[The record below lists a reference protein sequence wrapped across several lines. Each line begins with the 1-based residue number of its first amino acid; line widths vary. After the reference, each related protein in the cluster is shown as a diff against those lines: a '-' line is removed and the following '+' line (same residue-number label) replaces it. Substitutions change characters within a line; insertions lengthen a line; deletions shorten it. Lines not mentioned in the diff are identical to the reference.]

1 MAQAV
6 RSWGFRAPPAWSR
19 PASPMELSTSGTEF
33 TFLGPCY
40 LTDESLLSAQHMSD
54 TVLSS
59 GGAAMS
65 QSPAARALRIRE
77 CIESSQHTAG
87 AQKKKKKCGS
97 TGHFMQVNAD
107 AEGPG
112 PHSEG
117 CCEATAVYLS
127 TVDRP
132 QTNHKERVPANSASG
147 DILPTDCG
155 SGKLLPSKPKPNRT
169 SQVWSGG
176 QGGEV
181 RPFLLQAPP
190 HSGGRA
196 LSFLALQ
203 GRKSHRV
210 GDSPS

>member
-77 CIESSQHTAG
+77 CIDGSQHTAG
-87 AQKKKKKCGS
+87 AQNKKKVAALVTFCKR
-97 TGHFMQVNAD
+97 TQMQKDPGLTRRD
-107 AEGPG
+107 AVRP
-112 PHSEG
+112 PQSIFLLWTDPKPTTRNV
-117 CCEATAVYLS
+117 CLPI
-127 TVDRP
+127 RP
-132 QTNHKERVPANSASG
+132 QETFCPLTVVLENFSPPKQNPTGLPRCGLGAREGRCGPSSSRPHPTLGEGLSASW
-147 DILPTDCG
+147 L
-155 SGKLLPSKPKPNRT
+155 
-169 SQVWSGG
+169 
-176 QGGEV
+176 
-181 RPFLLQAPP
+181 F
-190 HSGGRA
+190 RA
-196 LSFLALQ
+196 A
-203 GRKSHRV
+203 SHTA
-210 GDSPS
+210 